1 MAVMCNREGAG
12 GLCGEGRRI
21 EVATIRRMESSIKK
35 VGRSDAFLTGLA
47 GELLK
52 ANQIPILF

>member
-1 MAVMCNREGAG
+1 MCNREGAG